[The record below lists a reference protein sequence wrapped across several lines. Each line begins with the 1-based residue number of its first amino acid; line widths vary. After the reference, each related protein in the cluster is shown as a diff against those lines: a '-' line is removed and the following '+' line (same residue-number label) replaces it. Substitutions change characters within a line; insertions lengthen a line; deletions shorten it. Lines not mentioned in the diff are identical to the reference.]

1 MDLKKFWKES
11 FGGFVLK
18 NLLIAAGIVVAVVW
32 IALICID
39 FYTHHGESEIVP
51 DLRGSYM
58 EEAEIVLAKKGLYAK
73 VIDSV
78 YVSGKKLGTI
88 VDQIPAPNSSVK
100 SNRPIYIIINSRQVR
115 QITLPNVND
124 VSFRQADAM
133 LQSLGISVSGTESA
147 PSEFKDLVIEVKYLG
162 RTILPGTRIP
172 DGSSVV
178 LVVGSGLG
186 SVEAPVPA
194 IKGKTLEAAT
204 EELSTAGFVVG
215 AVQYDVPPS
224 GNEDDYIVYRQKPI
238 ANASLPVGSRI
249 DLYLSKDKSRV
260 NEVFEEDKKKDN
272 EEEFF

>member
-1 MDLKKFWKES
+1 MDIKKFWKES

-18 NLLIAAGIVVAVVW
+18 NLLIAAGIVVACVW
-32 IALICID
+32 IALIAMD
-39 FYTHHGESEIVP
+39 YYTKHGETEVVP

-73 VIDSV
+73 IIDSV

-88 VDQIPAPNSSVK
+88 IDQIPAPNANVK
-100 SNRPIYIIINSRQVR
+100 TNRPIYIIINSRQVR
-115 QITLPNVND
+115 QVTLPNVND

-147 PSEFKDLVIEVKYLG
+147 PSEFKDLVIAVKYQG
-162 RTILPGTRIP
+162 RNILPGTRIP

-186 SVEAPVPA
+186 STEATVPA
-194 IKGKTLEAAT
+194 IKGKSLEEAT
-204 EELSTAGFVVG
+204 EELTTAGFVVG

-224 GNEDDYIVYRQKPI
+224 GNEADYIVYRQKPSSSS
-238 ANASLPVGSRI
+238 SLPVGSRVDI
-249 DLYLSKDKSRV
+249 YMSKDKSRV
-260 NEVFEEDKKKDN
+260 NEVFEEDKKKDT